1 MFRCTQAHR
10 SKAKNTYIYIHLFT
24 YSHET
29 GKNWYSRSV
38 VPRSAVGFGGM
49 HVSLVTQQ
57 KPRTA
62 GGDVDGAALLE
73 AIW

>member
-1 MFRCTQAHR
+1 MY
-10 SKAKNTYIYIHLFT
+10 SSSPEKGKKYIYIYIRLFT

-29 GKNWYSRSV
+29 GKNWYSRSI

-49 HVSLVTQQ
+49 HVSLVAQQ
-57 KPRTA
+57 KPCAA
-62 GGDVDGAALLE
+62 GGNVDGAALLE

>member
-1 MFRCTQAHR
+1 MYSSSPEKGKKYIH
-10 SKAKNTYIYIHLFT
+10 IYIHLFT

-29 GKNWYSRSV
+29 GKNWYSRSI

-49 HVSLVTQQ
+49 HVSLVAQQ
-57 KPRTA
+57 KPCTA
-62 GGDVDGAALLE
+62 GGNVDGAALLE